1 MDKYITVLIIF
12 PNIGLNV
19 SAGEAEVVKET
30 ETAIDEESDV
40 LDTLF
45 EPSKSPLDGD
55 GRNGDMSEVCDKKE
69 NSECLEHVILLVAYH
84 FQFFITYLDILS

>member
-1 MDKYITVLIIF
+1 VH
-12 PNIGLNV
+12 IGLNV